1 MTKKI
6 LPLFALITLAACL
19 LSYKAGS
26 APVALA
32 NARSTPQDASESEV
46 PLALPTAPATWTLTA
61 EDVSGGTTFASA
73 TRPAG
78 GAGVK
83 HVATC
88 ISFSFYQ
95 TSGSGSFLYLR
106 DGPSKT
112 GTILFQLIPV
122 ATSAPSVLQ
131 SVCGLN
137 IVGSPNTPMTL
148 EFATDFAGQEALN
161 LVGYDAQ

>member
-1 MTKKI
+1 MTKKL
-6 LPLFALITLAACL
+6 LPLLALITLGACL
-19 LSYKAGS
+19 LTYKLGS

-32 NARSTPQDASESEV
+32 KAMPNPQEASESAV
-46 PLALPTAPATWTLTA
+46 PLTLPTAPATWTLTA
-61 EDVSGGTTFASA
+61 EDTSGGTTFASA

-122 ATSAPSVLQ
+122 AVGSPSVVQ

-148 EFATDFAGQEALN
+148 EFATDFSGQEALN
-161 LVGYDAQ
+161 LVGYDAM